1 MKKSFKI
8 LGLLA
13 IAVMSITAC
22 TEDNTV
28 SPSAA
33 IVGFWGV
40 NNRIDSLYLDNQ
52 FIQADTSILATDSL
66 TFNFTADGLAI
77 EIKKVSM
84 GAYVNDT
91 SYYTLTGTNLQ
102 IIDKSAVPYDTL
114 LYTATITGNK
124 FNMKGTQIDT
134 TSFGVVKAIIEYNA
148 TKLLR

>member
-1 MKKSFKI
+1 LSSVGI
-8 LGLLA
+8 LKA
-13 IAVMSITAC
+13 
-22 TEDNTV
+22 
-28 SPSAA
+28 
-33 IVGFWGV
+33 
-40 NNRIDSLYLDNQ
+40 
-52 FIQADTSILATDSL
+52 SILATDSL

-102 IIDKSAVPYDTL
+102 IIDKSAGPYDTL

-124 FNMKGTQIDT
+124 FKMKGTQIDT
-134 TSFGVVKAIIEYNA
+134 SEFGILKVDLELNA